1 MIKVVFY
8 KCGNEYYGFRETGHA
23 EFDDEGKGIV
33 CSAVSAMSMLV
44 INTIEV
50 SYGVDIDVDIDE
62 KTADLKVIVKEA
74 LKKYSKDETK
84 RYAISGLLEG
94 YFIQLNDMLEE
105 YYDYMDV
112 DEEEK
117 DI

>member
-1 MIKVVFY
+1 
-8 KCGNEYYGFRETGHA
+8 
-23 EFDDEGKGIV
+23 
-33 CSAVSAMSMLV
+33 
-44 INTIEV
+44 
-50 SYGVDIDVDIDE
+50 VDIDE

>member
-8 KCGNEYYGFRETGHA
+8 KSGKEYYGFRETGHA
-23 EFDDEGKGIV
+23 GFDDEGRDIV
-33 CSAVSAMSMLV
+33 CSAISAMSMLV

-50 SYGVDIDVDIDE
+50 SYGVDIDVDIEE
-62 KTADLKVIVKEA
+62 KTADLNVVVKEA
-74 LKKYSKDETK
+74 LKKYSKDEK
-84 RYAISGLLEG
+84 KHYAISGLLEG
-94 YFIQLNDMLEE
+94 YYIQLNDMLEE

-112 DEEEK
+112 DVEEK